1 MHIEICLFYEK
12 MCKKM
17 LMVYKMTKN
26 IKIYNNS
33 VLKDI
38 HIGINVMKSRICG
51 LCIGESYMIKKL
63 SVKK

>member
-1 MHIEICLFYEK
+1 
-12 MCKKM
+12 
-17 LMVYKMTKN
+17 MTKN